1 MYMQLFTYQLKVQVF
16 QTKTL
21 WSNYFHTLRAFFIF
35 VDFLAFYQ
43 RHLNVKVGNV
53 TSTAVNVSWLPLN
66 TSNLNSTE
74 IYGYLAVCIRRGNS
88 EILPLRVE
96 SASSSSTMVL
106 NLKPYTNYEVKVVA
120 LLKDRVTNVTTLRS
134 SEKTD
139 TRTKEGGM

>member
-1 MYMQLFTYQLKVQVF
+1 MQLFTYQLKVQVF

>member
-1 MYMQLFTYQLKVQVF
+1 MQLFTYQLKVEVF

-21 WSNYFHTLRAFFIF
+21 WSNCFHTLTAFFIF

-43 RHLNVKVGNV
+43 RHWNVKVGNV
-53 TSTAVNVSWLPLN
+53 TSTAVNVSWLPLDTN
-66 TSNLNSTE
+66 SLNSTE

-96 SASSSSTMVL
+96 NASSSSTMVL

-120 LLKDRVTNVTTLRS
+120 LLKDRVTNITTLRS